1 MSTLQRLRTGLRL
14 DRVDDRL
21 PGLRAGLVAATITWS
36 AVLLFVALGWGAS
49 ASGTADFAEA
59 VGFASAAWLLAHGS
73 AVTAGSATISLT
85 PLGLWL
91 GALWVTLRTLERGRD
106 SGPDSGR
113 DSGHDPDAVAWGRF
127 SADFVGGYAVAI
139 LLAALLTGLGPARP
153 TIVGLLVALGLPV
166 AVLAVELA
174 RALVREDDRLPARA
188 AGIPVWVV
196 RGVEPAARGLGALGA
211 LSAVVLLVA
220 LLARWDAVTG
230 LYGAVA
236 PGLIGG
242 LLLTLGQLF
251 FVPNLGVWALAVL
264 AGSGFQVTAGGHIGL
279 DGSHPGLL
287 PMLPVLGLIP
297 PDGEYPGW
305 TKVALALPVI
315 VGLLVGRWA
324 DGQWSRLG
332 SWRVK
337 ALSAGVAVGLLGVV
351 TCVLAALATGS
362 AGSGRLDAV
371 GPAPVITSAA
381 LTGLVALGALLWFAW
396 TGLTTRFATGRG

>member
-14 DRVDDRL
+14 DRVDARL
-21 PGLRAGLVAATITWS
+21 PGLRSGLVAATITWS
-36 AVLLFVALGWGAS
+36 AVVLCVALGWGTS
-49 ASGTADFAEA
+49 AAGTADFTEA
-59 VGFASAAWLLAHGS
+59 VGFASAAWLLGHGS

-106 SGPDSGR
+106 SGPDSG
-113 DSGHDPDAVAWGRF
+113 PAQDAVAWGRF
-127 SADFVGGYAVAI
+127 SADFIGGYAVAI
-139 LLAALLTGLGPARP
+139 LLAAVLTGLGPARP

-166 AVLAVELA
+166 SALAVELA
-174 RALVREDDRLPARA
+174 RALVREDDRLPTRL

-196 RGVEPAARGLGALGA
+196 RGVEPAARGLGALGV

-236 PGLIGG
+236 PGLVGG

-251 FVPNLGVWALAVL
+251 FVPNLGVWALTVL
-264 AGSGFQVTAGGHIGL
+264 AGPGFQVTAGGHIGL

-287 PMLPVLGLIP
+287 PMLPVLGLVP

-337 ALSAGVAVGLLGVV
+337 ALSAIVAVGLLGVV

-381 LTGLVALGALLWFAW
+381 LTGLVALGALLWVAW

>member
-14 DRVDDRL
+14 DRVDARL
-21 PGLRAGLVAATITWS
+21 PGLRSGLVAATITWS
-36 AVLLFVALGWGAS
+36 AVVLCVALGWGTS
-49 ASGTADFAEA
+49 AAGTADFTEA
-59 VGFASAAWLLAHGS
+59 VGFASAAWLLGHGS

-106 SGPDSGR
+106 SGPDSG
-113 DSGHDPDAVAWGRF
+113 PAQDAVAWGRF
-127 SADFVGGYAVAI
+127 SADFIGGYAVAI
-139 LLAALLTGLGPARP
+139 LLAAVLTGLGPARP

-166 AVLAVELA
+166 SALAVELA
-174 RALVREDDRLPARA
+174 RALVREDDRLPARL

-196 RGVEPAARGLGALGA
+196 RGVEPAARGLGALGV

-236 PGLIGG
+236 PGLVGG

-251 FVPNLGVWALAVL
+251 FVPNLGVWALTVL
-264 AGSGFQVTAGGHIGL
+264 AGPGFQVTAGGHIGL
-279 DGSHPGLL
+279 GGSHPGLL
-287 PMLPVLGLIP
+287 PMLPVLGLVP

-337 ALSAGVAVGLLGVV
+337 ALSAIVAVGLLGVV